1 MDREELRAITAQGP
15 SVILAERES
24 LLRLMDALSEA
35 EKEIIRLRRWL
46 TWSQI
51 FAAGAAGLWVGLLI
65 VNIGRV

>member
-1 MDREELRAITAQGP
+1 M
-15 SVILAERES
+15 ILADRES

-35 EKEIIRLRRWL
+35 EKEIVRLRRWL

>member
-15 SVILAERES
+15 SVILADRES

-35 EKEIIRLRRWL
+35 EKEIARLRRRL
-46 TWSQI
+46 TWSRL

-65 VNIGRV
+65 VNIGRT